1 MAVKKVLMGNH
12 AVSHGVKLSRVKVI
26 SAYPITPQT
35 HIVEK
40 LSEMCAT
47 GELDSKFIK
56 VESEHSALACL
67 VGSASTGV
75 RSFTA
80 TSSQGLAL
88 MHEILHW
95 VGIGRLPIVMANVNR
110 ALGPGWNIWTEQ
122 TDSLAQRD
130 TGWMQWYCETNQ
142 EVLDTVIQAFKVAE
156 KVHFP
161 VMIVYDAFVLS
172 HTYAPVEIPDQ
183 EKVDRYLPPF
193 LPGLHLDRENPMAF
207 GALTGPDD
215 YMELR
220 YIAARDMAA
229 SLDVVAAE
237 DKSFGDM
244 FGRSYGLIEE
254 YRTEGADIVLVTAG
268 SMTAT
273 AREAVD
279 TMQKQGKA
287 VGLVKIRVFRPF
299 PFAQIREI
307 LSRFSKIAVVDRNLS
322 PGLGGIFAAEIA
334 NAMAGAQNQPQIYR
348 FIAGLGGRDITPE
361 TFFQIADLAETQ
373 DYQPGQTFW
382 VGTKGG
388 WHAV

>member
-12 AVSHGVKLSRVKVI
+12 AVSHGVKLSRVQVI

-40 LSEMCAT
+40 LSEMCAN
-47 GELDSKFIK
+47 GDLDAKFIK
-56 VESEHSALACL
+56 VESEHSAMATL
-67 VGSASTGV
+67 VGASSVGV

-110 ALGPGWNIWTEQ
+110 TLAPGWNIWTEQ
-122 TDSLAQRD
+122 TDSLSQRD

-156 KVHFP
+156 RTHFP
-161 VMIVYDAFVLS
+161 VMMVYDAFVLS

-183 EKVDRYLPPF
+183 ETVDRYLPP
-193 LPGLHLDRENPMAF
+193 LQPGLHLDSENPMAF
-207 GALTGPDD
+207 GALTPPED

-220 YIAARDMAA
+220 YIAARDMAR
-229 SLDVVAAE
+229 SLEVIEEE
-237 DKSFGDM
+237 DKNFGEM
-244 FGRSYGLIEE
+244 FGRSYGLVEE
-254 YRTEGADIVLVTAG
+254 YRTDGADTVLVTAG

-279 TMQKQGKA
+279 ALRKKGRA
-287 VGLVKIRVFRPF
+287 AGLVKLKVFRPF
-299 PFAQIREI
+299 PFEQVRN
-307 LSRFSKIAVVDRNLS
+307 LLKRFKKIAVVDRNLS

-334 NAMAGAQNQPQIYR
+334 NAMAGVEHGPQIYR
-348 FIAGLGGRDITPE
+348 FIVGLGGRDVTPE
-361 TFFQIADLAETQ
+361 TFFGIADLTTK
-373 DYQPGQTFW
+373 DYRPGLTYW
-382 VGTKGG
+382 VGLKGG
-388 WHAV
+388 WHAI